1 MRRSSALAAG
11 ALVAAGA
18 FVPAAVSTQAQ
29 AADSDNIKV
38 TDVKVTSEARKR
50 PINDVAVEA
59 WDKVSLQAKWEADAP
74 KAGDSFTV
82 KLGEGMEWYGSL
94 AFNLLDQDG
103 SDVGNCTFTV
113 GSQDMTC
120 TLTAGAEKW
129 DKLTDGTLTA
139 QAQINNKGIGLKK
152 STVQVGPTTA
162 PIVFGDSNGDGTCD
176 TGCDGVKPNY
186 PEPNPFKSG
195 WFNGINESGKYV
207 FMWEVRAQNTGGA
220 QNTHWV
226 VKDPGASYVADS
238 VVCTTGSWQEGKGVA
253 NVKVAPGWP
262 QEQVEF
268 DSPSADAICRVR
280 FYTITEPTKAA
291 QANTATVN
299 DQTFSRNGIT
309 ATEAGS
315 GNAQG
320 GKNATPTPTPLT
332 TPPNNSNTPPTATPS
347 APETMTPSATPST
360 PAETTPAP
368 MPSAPETTSPAPAP
382 SAPETTSPAPAP
394 APSAPETTSPA
405 PMPTAPA
412 TTEAPAPAPAP
423 ETTSPAPMPTAPAT
437 TEAPAPAPA
446 PATTEAPAP
455 APAPQQP
462 GAQAPKSPA
471 APAPAAPAP
480 STSQPT
486 SKPSLAK
493 TGASIVVP
501 VLIAGAVIGGGIFL
515 VRRGRRA

>member
-38 TDVKVTSEARKR
+38 TDVKVTSEARQR
-50 PINDVAVEA
+50 PVNGVAVEA
-59 WDKVSLQAKWEADAP
+59 WDKVSLQAKWEATAP

-120 TLTAGAEKW
+120 TLTSGAEKW

-139 QAQINNKGIGLKK
+139 QAQINNKGIGLKQ

-162 PIVFGDSNGDGTCD
+162 PIVFGDSDGDGTCD

-186 PEPNPFKSG
+186 PEANPFKSG
-195 WFNGINESGKYV
+195 WFNGINEQGKYV

-220 QNTHWV
+220 KNTHWV
-226 VKDPGASYVADS
+226 VKDPGANYVADS
-238 VVCTTGSWQEGKGVA
+238 VLCTTGSWQEGQGVA

-262 QEQVEF
+262 REQIEF
-268 DSPSADAICRVR
+268 DAPSADSVCRVR
-280 FYTITEPTKAA
+280 FYTTTEPTKAA

-299 DQTFSRNGIT
+299 DQTYSRNGIT

-320 GKNATPTPTPLT
+320 GKNATPTPTPTAT
-332 TPPNNSNTPPTATPS
+332 TPNNSNTPPTATPS
-347 APETMTPSATPST
+347 APETVTPSATPSA
-360 PAETTPAP
+360 PEETT
-368 MPSAPETTSPAPAP
+368 PAPAP
-382 SAPETTSPAPAP
+382 SAPETTAPAP
-394 APSAPETTSPA
+394 LPTS
-405 PMPTAPA
+405 PA

-423 ETTSPAPMPTAPAT
+423 LPSAPAT

-446 PATTEAPAP
+446 PATTPAATAPATTEAAAP

-480 STSQPT
+480 SNSQPT

-493 TGASIVVP
+493 TGASIMVP
-501 VLIAGAVIGGGIFL
+501 VLIAGAVIGGGILL

>member
-38 TDVKVTSEARKR
+38 TDVKVTSEARQR
-50 PINDVAVEA
+50 PVNGLAVEA
-59 WDKVSLQAKWEADAP
+59 WDKVSLQAKWEATAP

-120 TLTAGAEKW
+120 TLTSGAEKW

-139 QAQINNKGIGLKK
+139 QAQINNKGIGLKQ

-162 PIVFGDSNGDGTCD
+162 PIVFGDSDGDGTCD

-186 PEPNPFKSG
+186 PEANPFKSG
-195 WFNGINESGKYV
+195 WFNGINEQGKYV

-220 QNTHWV
+220 KNTHWV
-226 VKDPGASYVADS
+226 VKDPGANYVADS
-238 VVCTTGSWQEGKGVA
+238 VLCTTGSWQEGQGVA

-262 QEQVEF
+262 REQIEF
-268 DSPSADAICRVR
+268 DAPSADSVCRVR
-280 FYTITEPTKAA
+280 FYTTTEPTKAA

-299 DQTFSRNGIT
+299 DQTYSRNGIT

-320 GKNATPTPTPLT
+320 GKNATPTPTPTAT
-332 TPPNNSNTPPTATPS
+332 TPNNSNTPPTATPS
-347 APETMTPSATPST
+347 APETVTPSATPSA
-360 PAETTPAP
+360 PEETT
-368 MPSAPETTSPAPAP
+368 PAPAP
-382 SAPETTSPAPAP
+382 SAPETTAPAP
-394 APSAPETTSPA
+394 L
-405 PMPTAPA
+405 PTAPA

-423 ETTSPAPMPTAPAT
+423 LPTAPAT

-446 PATTEAPAP
+446 PATTPAATAPATTEAAAP

-480 STSQPT
+480 SNSQPT

-493 TGASIVVP
+493 TGASIMVP
-501 VLIAGAVIGGGIFL
+501 VLIAGAVIGGGILL

>member
-38 TDVKVTSEARKR
+38 TDVKVTSEARQR
-50 PINDVAVEA
+50 PVNGVAVEA
-59 WDKVSLQAKWEADAP
+59 WDKVSLQAKWEATAP

-120 TLTAGAEKW
+120 TLTSGAEKW

-139 QAQINNKGIGLKK
+139 QAQINNKGIGLKQ

-162 PIVFGDSNGDGTCD
+162 PIVFGDSDGDGTCD

-186 PEPNPFKSG
+186 PEANPFKSG
-195 WFNGINESGKYV
+195 WFNGINEQGKYV

-220 QNTHWV
+220 KNTHWV
-226 VKDPGASYVADS
+226 VKDPGANYVADS
-238 VVCTTGSWQEGKGVA
+238 VLCTTGSWQEGQGVA

-262 QEQVEF
+262 REQIEF
-268 DSPSADAICRVR
+268 DAPSADSVCRVR
-280 FYTITEPTKAA
+280 FYTTTEPTKAA

-299 DQTFSRNGIT
+299 DQTYSRNGIT

-320 GKNATPTPTPLT
+320 GKNATPTPTPTAT
-332 TPPNNSNTPPTATPS
+332 TPNNSNTPPTATPS
-347 APETMTPSATPST
+347 APETVTPSATPSA
-360 PAETTPAP
+360 PEETT
-368 MPSAPETTSPAPAP
+368 PAPAP
-382 SAPETTSPAPAP
+382 SAPETTAPAPAPSAPEETTPAP
-394 APSAPETTSPA
+394 APSAPETTAPA
-405 PMPTAPA
+405 PLPTAPA

-423 ETTSPAPMPTAPAT
+423 LPTAPAT

-446 PATTEAPAP
+446 PATTPAATAPATTEAAAP

-480 STSQPT
+480 SNSQPT

-493 TGASIVVP
+493 TGASIMVP
-501 VLIAGAVIGGGIFL
+501 VLIAGAVIGGGILL

>member
-38 TDVKVTSEARKR
+38 TDVKVTSEARQR
-50 PINDVAVEA
+50 PVNGVAVEA
-59 WDKVSLQAKWEADAP
+59 WDKVSLQAKWEATAP

-120 TLTAGAEKW
+120 TLTSGAEKW

-139 QAQINNKGIGLKK
+139 QAQINNKGIGLKQ

-162 PIVFGDSNGDGTCD
+162 PIVFGDSDGDGTCD

-186 PEPNPFKSG
+186 PEANPFKSG
-195 WFNGINESGKYV
+195 WFNGINEQGKYV

-220 QNTHWV
+220 KNTHWV
-226 VKDPGASYVADS
+226 VKDPGANYVADS
-238 VVCTTGSWQEGKGVA
+238 VLCTTGSWQEGQGVA

-262 QEQVEF
+262 REQIEF
-268 DSPSADAICRVR
+268 DAPSADSVCRVR
-280 FYTITEPTKAA
+280 FYTTTEPTKAA

-299 DQTFSRNGIT
+299 DQTYSRNGIT

-320 GKNATPTPTPLT
+320 GKNATSTPTPTAT
-332 TPPNNSNTPPTATPS
+332 TPNNSNTPPTATPS
-347 APETMTPSATPST
+347 APETVTPSATPSA
-360 PAETTPAP
+360 PEETT
-368 MPSAPETTSPAPAP
+368 PAPAP
-382 SAPETTSPAPAP
+382 SAPETTAPAP
-394 APSAPETTSPA
+394 L
-405 PMPTAPA
+405 PTAPA

-423 ETTSPAPMPTAPAT
+423 LPTAPAT

-446 PATTEAPAP
+446 PATTPAATAPATTEAAAP

-480 STSQPT
+480 SNSQPT

-493 TGASIVVP
+493 TGASIMVP
-501 VLIAGAVIGGGIFL
+501 VLIAGAVIGGGILL

>member
-38 TDVKVTSEARKR
+38 TDVKVTSEARQR
-50 PINDVAVEA
+50 PVNGVAVEA
-59 WDKVSLQAKWEADAP
+59 WDKVSLQAKWEATAP
-74 KAGDSFTV
+74 KAGNSFTV
-82 KLGEGMEWYGSL
+82 KLGDGLEWSGSL
-94 AFNLLDQDG
+94 GFDLLDQNG

-129 DKLTDGTLTA
+129 DKLTNGTLIA
-139 QAQINNKGIGLKK
+139 QAQINNKGIGLKQ
-152 STVQVGPTTA
+152 STVKVGPTTA

-195 WFNGINESGKYV
+195 WFNGVNDQGKYV

-220 QNTHWV
+220 KNTHWV
-226 VKDPGASYVADS
+226 VKDPGATYVANS
-238 VVCTTGSWQEGKGVA
+238 VLCTTGSWQEGKGVA

-268 DSPSADAICRVR
+268 DAPSAEAVCRVR
-280 FYTITEPTKAA
+280 FYTTTEPTKAA

-299 DQTFSRNGIT
+299 GQTYSRSGIT

-315 GNAQG
+315 GNALG
-320 GKNATPTPTPLT
+320 GKNPAPAPSPKTTTPAPTPSASQSATPAPTPSASQSV
-332 TPPNNSNTPPTATPS
+332 TPSAAPSASESATPAPTPSASESATPS
-347 APETMTPSATPST
+347 A
-360 PAETTPAP
+360 
-368 MPSAPETTSPAPAP
+368 AP
-382 SAPETTSPAPAP
+382 SAPETTVPAPTPSASESA
-394 APSAPETTSPA
+394 APSDPALPTVPATTQAAAPRVTPQQPGPQAPKDPA
-405 PMPTAPA
+405 APTAPA
-412 TTEAPAPAPAP
+412 TTQAAAAAPG
-423 ETTSPAPMPTAPAT
+423 
-437 TEAPAPAPA
+437 
-446 PATTEAPAP
+446 
-455 APAPQQP
+455 PQQL
-462 GAQAPKSPA
+462 GTQAPKSHAVPA
-471 APAPAAPAP
+471 APAN
-480 STSQPT
+480 SQPT

-493 TGASIVVP
+493 TGASILVP
-501 VLIAGAVIGGGIFL
+501 ALIAGAVIGGGVVL

>member
-38 TDVKVTSEARKR
+38 TDVKVTSEARQR
-50 PINDVAVEA
+50 PVNGVAVEA
-59 WDKVSLQAKWEADAP
+59 WDKVSLQAKWEATAP

-120 TLTAGAEKW
+120 TLTSGAEKW

-139 QAQINNKGIGLKK
+139 QAQINNKGIGLKQ

-162 PIVFGDSNGDGTCD
+162 PIVFGDSDGDGTCD

-186 PEPNPFKSG
+186 PEANPFKSG
-195 WFNGINESGKYV
+195 WFNGINEQGKYV

-220 QNTHWV
+220 KNTHWV
-226 VKDPGASYVADS
+226 VKDPGANYVADS
-238 VVCTTGSWQEGKGVA
+238 VLCTTGSWQEGQGVA

-262 QEQVEF
+262 REQIEF
-268 DSPSADAICRVR
+268 DAPSADSVCRVR
-280 FYTITEPTKAA
+280 FYTTTEPTKAA

-299 DQTFSRNGIT
+299 DQTYSRNGIT

-320 GKNATPTPTPLT
+320 GKNATPTPTPTAT
-332 TPPNNSNTPPTATPS
+332 TPNNSNTPPTATPS
-347 APETMTPSATPST
+347 APETVTPSATPSA
-360 PAETTPAP
+360 PEETT
-368 MPSAPETTSPAPAP
+368 PAPAP
-382 SAPETTSPAPAP
+382 SAPETTAPAP
-394 APSAPETTSPA
+394 L
-405 PMPTAPA
+405 PTAPA

-423 ETTSPAPMPTAPAT
+423 LPTAPAT

-446 PATTEAPAP
+446 PATTPAATAPATTEAAAP

-480 STSQPT
+480 SNSQPT

-493 TGASIVVP
+493 TGASIMVP
-501 VLIAGAVIGGGIFL
+501 VLIAGAVIGGGILL